1 MDYNNLNV
9 KLKPSKI
16 KNKKSFHAINSQ
28 ANTHPISENEV
39 TKIKNTPKWAMP
51 KEVSK

>member
-9 KLKPSKI
+9 KLKLSKI
-16 KNKKSFHAINSQ
+16 KNKNSFHAINSQ
-28 ANTHPISENEV
+28 ANTHLILEKEV
-39 TKIKNTPKWAMP
+39 TKIKNTLKWAMS

>member
-1 MDYNNLNV
+1 MNYNNLNV

-16 KNKKSFHAINSQ
+16 KNKNSFHAINSQ
-28 ANTHPISENEV
+28 ANTHPISEKEV

-51 KEVSK
+51 KEVCK